1 MVQDMISTIH
11 DFHASLVQET
21 ESRSVPSP
29 VSSISTGLLFGVSL
43 LHLIPDCTG
52 DMEDAFESANVKSDY
67 PVAMM
72 LIAVGF
78 FIVTLVEIAV
88 TQCQKSRVNPS
99 EVPDHTP
106 GSIGATGHGH
116 SHSGEEGL
124 TESVKLFENAKS
136 ESAIYTM
143 LFGLSGN
150 V

>member
-1 MVQDMISTIH
+1 M
-11 DFHASLVQET
+11 
-21 ESRSVPSP
+21 
-29 VSSISTGLLFGVSL
+29 

-88 TQCQKSRVNPS
+88 TQCQKSRVNPA

-106 GSIGATGHGH
+106 GSISATGHGH

-150 V
+150 VLDEGALEQQNSCRPLFVNI

>member
-1 MVQDMISTIH
+1 M
-11 DFHASLVQET
+11 
-21 ESRSVPSP
+21 
-29 VSSISTGLLFGVSL
+29 

-106 GSIGATGHGH
+106 GSIGTTGHGH